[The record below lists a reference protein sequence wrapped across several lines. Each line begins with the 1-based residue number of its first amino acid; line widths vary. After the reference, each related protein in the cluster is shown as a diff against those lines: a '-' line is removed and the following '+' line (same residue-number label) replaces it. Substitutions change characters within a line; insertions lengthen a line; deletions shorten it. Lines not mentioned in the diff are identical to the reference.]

1 MEIIHKSVLLVEVI
15 EQLAIAKGEIVYDAT
30 VGEGGHSE
38 EILKRIGPEGFLF
51 GTDLDSEALSKAY
64 ERLRKIGVNFTLFHG
79 NFKDIDSF
87 INGKKLNKILLDLGV
102 SSFELEMSYKGFSFM
117 AEGPLDMRMNK
128 SMRITAS
135 QVLNSF
141 TESEIADI
149 LFYYGEERLSRK
161 IARIIAEERKKKRI
175 ESTLQLAEICAK
187 AYPKHYNKIHPATR
201 TFQALRIYVNDELN
215 NLKIILEKAPGLLS
229 EHGRIAVISYHS
241 LEDRIVKNAFKN
253 DNRLQPIT
261 KKPIVPSREEVRNN
275 RRARSAKMRV
285 AEKI

>member
-1 MEIIHKSVLLVEVI
+1 MEILHKSVLLAEAI
-15 EQLAIAKGEIVYDAT
+15 EQLAIVKGEVVYDAT

-87 INGKKLNKILLDLGV
+87 IKGKKLNKILLDLGV

-128 SMRITAS
+128 SVRITAS
-135 QVLNSF
+135 QILNSF

-161 IARIIAEERKKKRI
+161 IARIIIEERKKKRI
-175 ESTLQLAEICAK
+175 ESTLQLSEICAK

-215 NLKIILEKAPGLLS
+215 NLKIILEKAPVLLS

-261 KKPIVPSREEVRNN
+261 KKPITPSREEVHNN